1 MADFLREDRLL
12 LEQLQGRFP
21 LCARPYAELAER
33 LGMAE
38 GRVLE
43 RIRALK
49 EGGPLRQIGAIFD
62 TRRLGYA
69 STLVAMA
76 VEAERLDAVAEVVS
90 RHPGVSHNYAR
101 AHRLNLWFT
110 LAVPPG
116 GDLEAVVRSLAAQPG
131 VREVLSLPTL
141 RAFKIDVR
149 FDLVNGPEAP
159 ATRTATTEGREE
171 GASQTTITKGTEE
184 TLAEDDI
191 PFVRA
196 LQEDLP
202 LVERPF
208 AALAEAAGVDE
219 AALIGAAHRL
229 LAGGIMRRYG
239 ATLRHREAGYRAN
252 AMAVWQVPAA
262 RIQEAGRAAAGR
274 SEVSHCY
281 ERPAY
286 PPAWPYQL
294 FTMVH
299 ARSQEELGGAVVA
312 LRELIRPLDAAVLPT
327 VKEYK
332 KARLR
337 YFVE

>member
-1 MADFLREDRLL
+1 MADLSCEDRLL
-12 LEQLQGRFP
+12 LEELQSRFP

-69 STLVAMA
+69 GTLVAMA
-76 VEAERLDAVAEVVS
+76 VEPARLDAVAEAVS

-101 AHRLNLWFT
+101 AHRFNLWFT

-116 GDLEAVVRSLAAQPG
+116 RDLEAAVRALAAQPG
-131 VREVLSLPTL
+131 VHEVLSLPTL

-149 FDLVNGPEAP
+149 FDLVDGWKEL
-159 ATRTATTEGREE
+159 ATKVATTKAGEE
-171 GASQTTITKGTEE
+171 GATKVATTKGTGE
-184 TLAEDDI
+184 TLAEGDI

-208 AALAEAAGVDE
+208 AALAEAEGVDE
-219 AALIGAAHRL
+219 AALIDAAHRL

-252 AMAVWQVPAA
+252 AMAVWQVPAE
-262 RIQEAGRAAAGR
+262 RIGEAGRAAAGR

-299 ARSQEELGGAVVA
+299 ARSEEELGRAVAA
-312 LRELIRPLDAAVLPT
+312 LHELIRPLDAAVLPT